1 MTGKSLATVHHARAT
16 GAVILCHSQA
26 VADHINRLAD
36 QLGLTVTVRVVEPR
50 IYGRSAHMM
59 LTDTEYDT

>member
-1 MTGKSLATVHHARAT
+1 MTSKTLASVYAAHAT

-26 VADHINRLAD
+26 GADHVNRLAD
-36 QLGLTVTVRVVEPR
+36 RLGLTVTVQVVEPR